1 MAVTSAMLNRRFT
14 MILLACL
21 AIPFIVV
28 TMGHLGDSDVSRIQ
42 NSVLDSLHWSQQDG
56 DSPQKQ
62 PPASSGK
69 QEWSD
74 MKFGSKDQ
82 DASGKRTQDAPA
94 KTAEPGYHKDSAIPV
109 MDDNESQVRNET
121 LGFGSILMISLAT
134 RTDRRDA
141 VSLIASQAGIKISHI
156 IDAVRGEDIHQKAY
170 PFGEARTK
178 LPLPY
183 LGSWRS
189 HMDAFKYMVD
199 NRVET
204 ALIIED
210 DIDWDI
216 HVKDQLVAFSKALR
230 SNPLRKPLTPE
241 EVKRAPY
248 GLDWDVMHLGT
259 SRNIMAPPPL
269 NRLFYRYDDPYST
282 PRTLTGTDNPCGL
295 HFFCWTD
302 ILKQTKTADNQRVI
316 FPSYEPVGLVALAVS
331 FQGAR
336 KMLYDLSWRG
346 LDTSMDF
353 GVRDGCQRGYLKC
366 WSVTP
371 PIMSSW
377 RVQGAGDSDLRNGG
391 KGTPGV
397 GVGNLQGEGVGLG
410 WSARKQL
417 QSEFEGHDY
426 WKDGTI
432 GWFGQGNQPE
442 ADDSFAHVETPA
454 PPPPQP
460 QAPQSPPPEAQPESP
475 PQAPPSQE
483 QST

>member
-1 MAVTSAMLNRRFT
+1 MNR
-14 MILLACL
+14 
-21 AIPFIVV
+21 
-28 TMGHLGDSDVSRIQ
+28 LGESDVSRIQ
-42 NSVLDSLHWSQQDG
+42 NTVLDSIHWSQQNG
-56 DSPQKQ
+56 DPQQQQ

-69 QEWSD
+69 QEWTD

-82 DASGKRTQDAPA
+82 DASDKRTEDSPQKP
-94 KTAEPGYHKDSAIPV
+94 AEPAYHKDSAIPV
-109 MDDNESQVRNET
+109 MDDNDSQVRNET
-121 LGFGSILMISLAT
+121 LGFGAILMISLAT

-156 IDAVRGEDIHQKAY
+156 VDAVRGEDIHQKAY
-170 PFGEARTK
+170 PNGEARTK

-199 NRVET
+199 NRIET
-204 ALIIED
+204 ALLFED

-216 HVKDQLVAFSKALR
+216 HVKDQMAAFSRALR
-230 SNPLRKPLTPE
+230 KNPLRKPLTPE
-241 EVKRAPY
+241 EEKRAPY

-269 NRLFYRYDDPYST
+269 NRLYSRYDDPYST
-282 PRTLTGTDNPCGL
+282 PRSLVGTDNPCGMK
-295 HFFCWTD
+295 FFCWND
-302 ILKQTKTADNQRVI
+302 ILKQTKTADNQRVV

-331 FQGAR
+331 YRGAR

-366 WSVTP
+366 WSVAP

-391 KGTPGV
+391 KGSPGL

-417 QSEFEGHDY
+417 QLEFEGHDY

-432 GWFGQGNQPE
+432 GWFGQGSQPE
-442 ADDSFAHVETPA
+442 ADDAFAHVETPQ
-454 PPPPQP
+454 QP
-460 QAPQSPPPEAQPESP
+460 AQQQQQPPPEGQPESP
-475 PQAPPSQE
+475 PQAQAPPSQE
-483 QST
+483 QQT